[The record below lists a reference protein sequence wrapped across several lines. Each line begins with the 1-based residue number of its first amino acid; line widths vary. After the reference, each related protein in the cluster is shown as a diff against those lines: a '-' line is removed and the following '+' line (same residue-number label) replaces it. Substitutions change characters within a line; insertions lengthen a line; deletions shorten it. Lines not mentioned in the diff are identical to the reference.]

1 MKETDC
7 HMGCSTGRGEFNW
20 RMKFDIKIPC
30 TFPRLYFTVFD
41 FNTVGADEAIGECYI
56 SLRRVLKRLLQE
68 GKLTMHKKWI
78 PLSHPKDPGE
88 SKGEILIS
96 LYLLQKD
103 EAEQRPVG
111 EAQDEPNRD
120 PKLDR
125 PKEGR
130 GLLDFL
136 AGTIFDVRNWKFN
149 FDFFG
154 NLKII
159 LAVMS
164 VLMIFV
170 VLFVSP
176 GILTKM

>member
-1 MKETDC
+1 VKETDC

-103 EAEQRPVG
+103 EADQRPVG